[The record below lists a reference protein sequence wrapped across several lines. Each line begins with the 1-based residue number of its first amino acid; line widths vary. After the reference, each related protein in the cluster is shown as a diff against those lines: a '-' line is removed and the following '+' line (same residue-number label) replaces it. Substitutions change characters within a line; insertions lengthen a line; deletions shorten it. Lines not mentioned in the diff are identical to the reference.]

1 MSTFYRQ
8 LFFVQLIFIVCVSLP
23 FAQPKA
29 KAPVPQFNV
38 NASDFAFRI
47 AGTNYASWTEYKK
60 TKRHKEYFQFL
71 DSVAARFTVRV
82 PLKDYSY
89 DERKKLSTIRTEPAE
104 FLFEA
109 EEEIKLRL
117 IVEQFTIKSDSL
129 LMNLVVKKD
138 VLTYLN
144 VSGIF
149 VSAAISEVQATPR
162 EKRKVVRLTLNEVKV
177 EQSQNT
183 TEDFYVWKTQ
193 SRLFNRIGDIIE
205 QKRWSD
211 GFDLAGMG
219 FRSVTER

>member
-1 MSTFYRQ
+1 MFNFYRP
-8 LFFVQLIFIVCVSLP
+8 LFFVQLLFVVFFALV

-29 KAPVPQFNV
+29 KTLPPQFNV

-47 AGTNYASWTEYKK
+47 IGTNYATWTEYKK

-71 DSVAARFTVRV
+71 DSVNARITVRV

-89 DERKKLSTIRTEPAE
+89 DERKKLSTFRTNPAE

-109 EEEIKLRL
+109 DEEMKLRL
-117 IVEQFTIKSDSL
+117 IVEQFTMKSDSL

-138 VLTYLN
+138 APTYLN
-144 VSGIF
+144 VTGTF
-149 VSAAISEVQATPR
+149 AGAAMSEAQATPR
-162 EKRKVVRLTLNEVKV
+162 EKRSVVRLTLTEVNV
-177 EQSQNT
+177 EQSQNN

-193 SRLFNRIGDIIE
+193 SRLRNRIGDIIE

-211 GFDLAGMG
+211 GFDLSGMG
-219 FRSVTER
+219 FRLVAER